1 MILDSDMITFL
12 CVSMRGGSAGRV
24 RADGAG
30 QMGLGYALSEQFVME
45 GGKTLNATFLDDKI
59 PFIPNAF
66 NLSTSSLSPLRGQRH
81 LKGVP
86 QHLGDGMDAVM
97 ESCVGHGQADDAC
110 QNL

>member
-1 MILDSDMITFL
+1 MEKIWTAHDDGTVRNPLAVEGRL
-12 CVSMRGGSAGRV
+12 EGSV
-24 RADGAG
+24 
-30 QMGLGYALSEQFVME
+30 QMGLGYALSEQFFME

-66 NLSTSSLSPLRGQRH
+66 NLSTSSLSPLWGQRH

-86 QHLGDGMDAVM
+86 QHLGDGIDAVM